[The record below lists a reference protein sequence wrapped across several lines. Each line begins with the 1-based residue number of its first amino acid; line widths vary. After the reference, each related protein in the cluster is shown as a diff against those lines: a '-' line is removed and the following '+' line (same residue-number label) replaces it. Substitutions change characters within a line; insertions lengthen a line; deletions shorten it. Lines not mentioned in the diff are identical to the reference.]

1 MTRTK
6 LKKKLKA
13 VSGKKQRV
21 YTDTRSIQEDS
32 TIIIT
37 NPKTLNPP
45 TKAQKK
51 SVHNC
56 SQ

>member
-6 LKKKLKA
+6 IKKKLKA

-21 YTDTRSIQEDS
+21 YTDTRSIKEDS
-32 TIIIT
+32 ASIKLH
-37 NPKTLNPP
+37 PATLNPP
-45 TKAQKK
+45 NKALNQGI
-51 SVHNC
+51 HNC